1 MTFIPRSSNQFHCYR
16 FRLRFVKRKRR
27 SGSSQHLRAA
37 AKHHGESVS
46 RPPPASRPKRKI
58 CTYQISWVAC
68 RAVARRRREP
78 LTLTIWKPFD
88 ISSFPQG
95 KGRQN
100 WPALRG
106 YGPSFDTFLTVL
118 RKPAEREEMAAGELH
133 VKLPGS

>member
-1 MTFIPRSSNQFHCYR
+1 LENKPVSNGMAFIPRSSNQFHCYR
-16 FRLRFVKRKRR
+16 FGPRFVKRKQEADPPNTSGQQQNITENLFPALRR
-27 SGSSQHLRAA
+27 H
-37 AKHHGESVS
+37 
-46 RPPPASRPKRKI
+46 
-58 CTYQISWVAC
+58 
-68 RAVARRRREP
+68 REP

-88 ISSFPQG
+88 ISSFPQA

-133 VKLPGS
+133 IELPGS